1 MSTLYDLIIVGGGA
15 AGLRVGIETLKV
27 RPTLKCCILEKYGY
41 IGGRIVTFRKDIPKV
56 GPVQWENGA
65 GRISTSHKKV
75 LKLIQEYKL
84 TFIPIGGDTD
94 FINDPSTFDKEP
106 VIIGN
111 KFTDLI
117 NFYLEPLHKLPAETL
132 CKHTLKELLD
142 KTVGYSQAKQFY
154 EQFPYYA
161 EIHTLRADLA
171 LESFKKEMRSN
182 EGFGVVG
189 EGFSAVTDGMMAEF
203 ISRGGKI
210 IMDTDIYKVTNNS
223 DNSITLDYRVRNS
236 MGKGSHT
243 GKIVVLALH
252 HEALKKIDG
261 VNTMPVLR
269 HLKMMPLLR
278 IYAVFPTRNN
288 VSWFS
293 GINKI
298 VTNSPI
304 RYIIPINPARGIVM
318 ISYTD
323 GNDAKW
329 WFKQDESAAEHGEEN
344 VKDLVMTE
352 IRKLFPDRTIP
363 NPLFFKQHPWYQ
375 GCTYWLP
382 GNYSVED
389 ESIKSLHPLPKT
401 IPNLF
406 MCGESFAV
414 KQCWVES
421 ALEQADKLLAK
432 HKFRIALRNT

>member
-1 MSTLYDLIIVGGGA
+1 MSTIYDLIIVGAGA

-27 RPTLKCCILEKYGY
+27 QPTLKCCILEKYGY
-41 IGGRIVTFRKDIPKV
+41 VGGRVVTFRKDIPKV

-75 LKLIQEYKL
+75 LKLIRDYNL
-84 TFIPIGGDTD
+84 TFVPIGTETD
-94 FINDPSTFDKEP
+94 FINDPFCYNKEP

-117 NFYLEPLHKLPAETL
+117 NIYLKPLESLSANTL
-132 CKHTLKELLD
+132 ANHTLKELLD
-142 KTVGYSQAKQFY
+142 GTVGYNQAKNFY
-154 EQFPYYA
+154 EQFPYYS

-182 EGFGVVG
+182 DNFGVVA

-210 IMDTDIYKVTNNS
+210 IMDTDVHRVTTNP
-223 DNSITLDYRVRNS
+223 DKSITLDYRIRNS

-243 GKIVVLALH
+243 GKVVVLALH
-252 HEALKKIDG
+252 QEALKKIDG
-261 VNTMPVLR
+261 VNNMPVLS

-278 IYAVFPTRNN
+278 IYAVFPTKGN

-293 GINKI
+293 GLNKI
-298 VTNSPI
+298 VTDSPI

-323 GNDAKW
+323 GKDAKW
-329 WFKQDESAAEHGEEN
+329 WFKQDESNAEHGEEN

-363 NPLFFKQHPWYQ
+363 NPIFFKQHPWYD

-382 GNYSVED
+382 GSYNVVE
-389 ESIKSLHPLPKT
+389 ESNKSLHPKPSE
-401 IPNLF
+401 IPHLF

-421 ALEQADKLLAK
+421 ALDQADKLLSN

>member
-1 MSTLYDLIIVGGGA
+1 MSTVYDLIIVGGGA

-27 RPTLKCCILEKYGY
+27 QPTLKCCILEKYGY

-75 LKLIQEYKL
+75 LKLLQEYKL
-84 TFIPIGGDTD
+84 TFVPIGGDTD
-94 FINDPSTFDKEP
+94 FINDPVGFDKEP

-111 KFTDLI
+111 KFTNLI
-117 NFYLEPLHKLPAETL
+117 NFYLGPIEKLSAETL
-132 CKHTLKELLD
+132 SKHTLKELLD
-142 KTVGYSQAKQFY
+142 KTIGYSQAKQFY

-171 LESFKKEMRSN
+171 LESFRKEMRSN

-189 EGFSAVTDGMMAEF
+189 EGFSAVTDAMMTEF

-210 IMDTDIYKVTNNS
+210 IMDTDVYKVTNNS

-243 GKIVVLALH
+243 GKVVVLALH

-261 VNTMPVLR
+261 VNNIPVLR

-293 GINKI
+293 GLNKI

-304 RYIIPINPARGIVM
+304 RYIIPINPQKGIVM

-323 GNDAKW
+323 GADAKW
-329 WFKQDESAAEHGEEN
+329 WFKQDESSAEHGEEN

-352 IRKLFPDRTIP
+352 IRNLFPDRTIP
-363 NPLFFKQHPWYQ
+363 NPLFFKQHPWYD

-382 GNYSVED
+382 GSYNVVQ
-389 ESIKSLHPLPKT
+389 ESNRSLHPKPSLM
-401 IPNLF
+401 PNLF

-421 ALEQADKLLAK
+421 ALDQADKLLAN